1 LTELRL
7 YAPGVLLTVT
17 GVATSLF
24 SVKTT
29 WILTLISVKSQK
41 FALLRGI
48 RYIVSSLLIK
58 SPFVYKYIVSLTKQD
73 YFTMNNKDFTIP
85 KNLLLNWLY
94 STERNVSLNE
104 LGKWLEN
111 NTSGQYKLVKNNI
124 KTEAA

>member
-1 LTELRL
+1 MTGLRL
-7 YAPGVLLTVT
+7 YAAGVLLTIT
-17 GVATSLF
+17 GAVTSLF

-29 WILTLISVKSQK
+29 WILILISVKLLK
-41 FALLRGI
+41 FALLRDI
-48 RYIVSSLLIK
+48 R
-58 SPFVYKYIVSLTKQD
+58 YIVSLTKQD
-73 YFTMNNKDFTIP
+73 YSTMNNKDFTIP

>member
-1 LTELRL
+1 MTVLRL
-7 YAPGVLLTVT
+7 YALGVLLTVT

-41 FALLRGI
+41 FALLGDI
-48 RYIVSSLLIK
+48 RYMVNSIPVK
-58 SPFVYKYIVSLTKQD
+58 SPLLYKYIVSLTKQD
-73 YFTMNNKDFTIP
+73 CFTMNNKDFTIP

-94 STERNVSLNE
+94 STERNVSLDE

>member
-1 LTELRL
+1 
-7 YAPGVLLTVT
+7 LTVREEDT
-17 GVATSLF
+17 DLF

-29 WILTLISVKSQK
+29 WILTLISVKLLK
-41 FALLRGI
+41 FALLEGI
-48 RYIVSSLLIK
+48 R
-58 SPFVYKYIVSLTKQD
+58 YIVSLTKQD
-73 YFTMNNKDFTIP
+73 CFTMNNKDFTIP

-94 STERNVSLNE
+94 STERNVSLDE

>member
-1 LTELRL
+1 MTGLRL
-7 YAPGVLLTVT
+7 YAAGVLLTIT
-17 GVATSLF
+17 GAVTSLF

-29 WILTLISVKSQK
+29 WILILISVKLLK
-41 FALLRGI
+41 FALLRDI
-48 RYIVSSLLIK
+48 R
-58 SPFVYKYIVSLTKQD
+58 YIVSLTKQD
-73 YFTMNNKDFTIP
+73 YSTMNNKDFTIP

-94 STERNVSLNE
+94 STERNVSLDE

>member
-1 LTELRL
+1 MTGLRL

-29 WILTLISVKSQK
+29 WILTLISVKLLK
-41 FALLRGI
+41 FALLRDI
-48 RYIVSSLLIK
+48 R
-58 SPFVYKYIVSLTKQD
+58 YIVSLTKQD
-73 YFTMNNKDFTIP
+73 YSTMNNKDFTIP

>member
-1 LTELRL
+1 M
-7 YAPGVLLTVT
+7 VLLTAREEDT
-17 GVATSLF
+17 DLF

-29 WILTLISVKSQK
+29 WILTLISVKLLK

-48 RYIVSSLLIK
+48 RYMVSSLLIK
-58 SPFVYKYIVSLTKQD
+58 SPLVYKYIVSLTKQD
-73 YFTMNNKDFTIP
+73 CFTMNNKDFTIP
-85 KNLLLNWLY
+85 KNMLLNWLY
-94 STERNVSLNE
+94 STERNVSLDE